1 MRAQEVPTLVARVPR
16 RVRAAVACAAAA
28 VHLAVLYS
36 PRAPSVG
43 SEVRLDLLVH
53 VAVFAAV
60 ATTARWAGVGS
71 RTVGLVLAVEAL
83 VSEGVQALWLPGRTG
98 DVTDLLADAV
108 GTVVGLWAAAA
119 LARRRPA
126 SSRARP

>member
-1 MRAQEVPTLVARVPR
+1 MSTAVARVPR
-16 RVRAAVACAAAA
+16 RVRAVVACAVAA
-28 VHLAVLYS
+28 VHLVVLYS
-36 PRAPSVG
+36 PRAPGVG

-60 ATTARWAGVGS
+60 ALTACWAGVGA
-71 RTVGLVLAVEAL
+71 RTAGLVLALEAL

-108 GTVVGLWAAAA
+108 GTVVGLWAAAV
-119 LARRRPA
+119 LARRGPARGSRP
-126 SSRARP
+126 